1 MPKYALPHRFNSR
14 LVLLDE
20 LPSGASGCVYK
31 AQYQRDTQPIDV
43 VVKFFDHAPSH
54 EMFGYFTNEQVV
66 LRELNRTFDHPNLV
80 QYVTHDL
87 TQEPFYL
94 MTRFVPDAK
103 SLSKLKAGDVPPALL
118 ARIATQV
125 ADALD
130 YLHEG
135 KHGFKPVIHRD
146 VKPDNLLL
154 DTDYN
159 AVLIDLS
166 IARHPHFNITDEK
179 VMGTPTYMPPEQY
192 EGAEVPASDQFSL
205 AAVIYEL
212 LTGQPLLPKQ
222 PLKAYQ
228 QIKELRDTDYAKVTQ
243 TLGSGYSHTSRV
255 LIQALSYDPEHRF
268 VTCTAFANTLR
279 AALEK
284 DGKPINQPITLRK
297 PNPAFELKRWVMPA
311 AAVLAVLLLA
321 GALWTGSQLLRGS
334 QAADPTPLRLQPTA
348 TLVGAIP
355 EPDNRFDAGKLG
367 GAPVLNPTTGL
378 METPIPAP
386 TRLVAPDPFGGQA
399 SGNATIIVAAV
410 DTGRVNE
417 PIRREPSYDAEIIG
431 ALPLGSQAI
440 FLGGAVPQGNF
451 VWYQIQYNGTV
462 GWCRSLFC
470 TLQ

>member
-1 MPKYALPHRFNSR
+1 MPKYALPHKFSSR
-14 LVLLDE
+14 LVLLHD
-20 LPSGASGCVYK
+20 LPSGASGYVYK
-31 AQYQRDTQPIDV
+31 AQYYHSSEPIDV
-43 VVKFFDHAPSH
+43 VVKFFDHGPTH
-54 EMFGYFTNEQVV
+54 EMFGYFTNEQLV
-66 LRELNRTFDHPNLV
+66 LRELNRTFDHPHLV
-80 QYVTHDL
+80 QYVAHDL
-87 TQEPFYL
+87 TQQPFYL
-94 MTRFVPDAK
+94 MTRYVPDAK
-103 SLSKLKAGDVPPALL
+103 SLSKLKASDISPALL
-118 ARIATQV
+118 VRIATQV

-135 KHGFKPVIHRD
+135 KHSFKPVIHRD
-146 VKPDNLLL
+146 VKPDNILL

-166 IARHPHFNITDEK
+166 IARHPHFTITDEK
-179 VMGTPTYMPPEQY
+179 VMGTPMYMPPEQY

-228 QIKELRDTDYAKVTQ
+228 HIKELRDSGYTKVTQ
-243 TLGSGYSHTSRV
+243 TLGSSYSHTSSV

-268 VTCTAFANTLR
+268 VTCTAFANSLK

-284 DGKPINQPITLRK
+284 DGKSVNQPIAIRRQK
-297 PNPAFELKRWVMPA
+297 PVFELKRWLLPL
-311 AAVLAVLLLA
+311 AAVLAVLLLG
-321 GALWTGSQLLRGS
+321 GAFWTGSQLLGGV
-334 QAADPTPLRLQPTA
+334 QAADQTPLQTQPTA
-348 TLVGAIP
+348 TLVGDIP
-355 EPDNRFDAGKLG
+355 DADNSFDAGKLG
-367 GAPVLNPTTGL
+367 GAPILL
-378 METPIPAP
+378 METATPAP
-386 TRLVAPDPFGGQA
+386 TRIVPPDPLGGQT
-399 SGNATIIVAAV
+399 SGNATIIVAFV
-410 DTGRVNE
+410 DTGRINE